1 MNIDLND
8 PFQVLLGELR
18 YHAQVV
24 PRHRAVL
31 PGRSPVKGLSEDA
44 ARDLARSFGGHVE
57 RSEVWV
63 LPDDWEL
70 LGPWERLSPSPN
82 TDQRSTA

>member
-1 MNIDLND
+1 MDVDLND

-18 YHAQVV
+18 YHADVY

-31 PGRSPVKGLSEDA
+31 PGRSTVKGLSEADA
-44 ARDLARSFGGHVE
+44 HDLARRHGGHVE

-63 LPDDWEL
+63 LPGDWEL
-70 LGPWERLSPSPN
+70 LGPWQAIPRQERA
-82 TDQRSTA
+82 T